1 MTYYDF
7 QTLIVAVVIVAH
19 GPCGCSTKPD
29 KCPNMKSLAAIV
41 AALLVTVGAA
51 SAGEMHALTFWR
63 RGCPEDATDHDAVG
77 EHVVIVRAPLAGW
90 CGSRGAFEDD
100 MVMALCRSAIRKAGH

>member
-41 AALLVTVGAA
+41 APLLVTVGAA
-51 SAGEMHALTFWR
+51 SAGEIVIKPKPSDSAVVLTTS
-63 RGCPEDATDHDAVG
+63 RGK
-77 EHVVIVRAPLAGW
+77 VVKVSVRAKPEHTAKPEPVKDTAGFA
-90 CGSRGAFEDD
+90 RTP
-100 MVMALCRSAIRKAGH
+100 